1 MVTIGG
7 VRRRGK
13 KSPAYGHAKQPT
25 GALAADKAKKE
36 KWSPPGGCLA
46 RYAWSMR
53 ADFLENNHFTHE
65 IF

>member
-1 MVTIGG
+1 MATQ
-7 VRRRGK
+7 
-13 KSPAYGHAKQPT
+13 SSQP
-25 GALAADKAKKE
+25 ALAADKAKKE